1 MNLDELKDSPV
12 IDASSTELQ
21 NLLTKIFIYTTKPK
35 FIWKGGVPCILP
47 MAIIG
52 RLKVSCRTGP
62 AATTMTAAETGP
74 ARSAGDAGSISQT
87 AEIGSSGIQ
96 NALAPG

>member
-1 MNLDELKDSPV
+1 MC
-12 IDASSTELQ
+12 
-21 NLLTKIFIYTTKPK
+21 LTVRRIFIYTTKPK
-35 FIWKGGVPCILP
+35 FIWKGGMPCTLP

-96 NALAPG
+96 NAPCPRMRFRKSSPPV